1 MNRIYCLHD
10 NILDLLKKKINNT
23 DILTFDDGHY
33 SVYKYRYILD
43 DIDCKKIL
51 FVTPSYIS
59 MDRREEEPDMSIY
72 YQWYYRV
79 MNKSPWLNIYEIEDL
94 IKNHN
99 IELGMHSY
107 YHDFVYV
114 KGQNDEDRMWR
125 MYKISK
131 DINKMKILNRMY
143 SIHSSLSVKGID
155 VLNGYL
161 YYRNDTQFEEFIKSD
176 TFMCVNWFKK
186 YFGMPNKYAY
196 PFFEG
201 SPALDF
207 ELFKYGIKK
216 DNIYGKRENIQNAVD
231 KNDKI
236 R

>member
-1 MNRIYCLHD
+1 
-10 NILDLLKKKINNT
+10 
-23 DILTFDDGHY
+23 
-33 SVYKYRYILD
+33 
-43 DIDCKKIL
+43 
-51 FVTPSYIS
+51 
-59 MDRREEEPDMSIY
+59 
-72 YQWYYRV
+72 
-79 MNKSPWLNIYEIEDL
+79 
-94 IKNHN
+94 
-99 IELGMHSY
+99 MHSY

-216 DNIYGKRENIQNAVD
+216 ENIYGKRENIKNAI
-231 KNDKI
+231 DKI
-236 R
+236 K

>member
-1 MNRIYCLHD
+1 
-10 NILDLLKKKINNT
+10 
-23 DILTFDDGHY
+23 
-33 SVYKYRYILD
+33 
-43 DIDCKKIL
+43 
-51 FVTPSYIS
+51 

-186 YFGMPNKYAY
+186 HFGMPNKYAY

-201 SPALDF
+201 SPTLDF

-216 DNIYGKRENIQNAVD
+216 ENIYGKRENIKNAI
-231 KNDKI
+231 DKI
-236 R
+236 K

>member
-10 NILDLLKKKINNT
+10 NILDLLKKKIDNT

-186 YFGMPNKYAY
+186 YFGILNKYAY

-216 DNIYGKRENIQNAVD
+216 ENIYSKRENIKNAI
-231 KNDKI
+231 DKI
-236 R
+236 K